1 VASSAERAA
10 GAKVLPS
17 ARWLPALLALLSLL
31 ALPAFAQPLGE
42 PKLVA
47 EGFAERVAYR
57 ARYET
62 FVPRGGAFEIA
73 GLPERP
79 SKAYLLFGLAS
90 RERLSVGAVYV
101 GGERLSFNAASIWI
115 KGEYH
120 PYFAVVW
127 LEVPPQLAAAPAVKV
142 TLSAKG
148 DASYYYVEGVLLL
161 GVYGEGPLYYRLY
174 AGPYAVYLNE
184 STLALSTGLGGPATI
199 SFLAGF
205 SGDTYAKIALAR
217 GKLSVNATS
226 MYFLVA
232 SGSLTGELVELKLR
246 SETLYTALKLCFAL
260 VTARAMARLDVN
272 VLGVPSGYTRLVKVR
287 VGGVEAGLSGEG
299 RATFYLPE
307 PGTYKV
313 ELLVGSATWW
323 TGSAS
328 APGTLQLTV
337 PFERCTLR
345 ARTASGSPAPFQL
358 LIGGVPALSCGSGEC
373 EAYCLPK
380 LTKLVYA
387 GGLPPFLKLVRLD
400 ASAVLDYESGRSDYT
415 FPSASV
421 AVVYVDALG
430 RPLARFSGEAPP
442 GEYEA
447 LPISPPGGGWIAYAP
462 LRFAA
467 RAGERLTLT
476 ATPYSKHAA
485 DFGLRYQRGLHLAAA
500 LIAMM
505 SAAIAA
511 AAAPR
516 GLRGRVRAAVA
527 AGCGGGALA
536 LASHILVPVHFI
548 DPYPLL
554 PLMVP
559 LGLLLAAASVVALE
573 AAASVPYGKPS
584 RSALAAEL
592 LGLGVAAYLLLR
604 FAGLAWAP
612 PGAEFDLPYA
622 GFAATPSR
630 VYALSALL
638 SLALLLLSPA
648 GRWRVAKLVE
658 PRVQGSWRQPS
669 WLESG
674 LEEWTGEGRER
685 GRMIIKNTRL
695 TAKAIACLILSC
707 LPLAFG
713 LWGAQAGPAQSSLPE
728 WDFLAWWYILTAA
741 LLWWVLWLPRAV
753 PTTQAYRALSFWCP
767 RCFKKVGPHRN
778 SGEVLW
784 NLARGAETVEDAF
797 RSVSIAHYRHQ
808 HTDYEK
814 RLRLELM
821 ELTREERDEAYA
833 MIREECERLAVELA
847 VRDGVVKR
855 GSQGLEVPL
864 PPGKVARLSRELA
877 LEVELGRAERV
888 RKLLEMGANPNAPIR
903 PSWRVPTRKGA
914 RRSELEGRVEGA
926 AHGNESLLL
935 LLSELERKLEV
946 MARGDERPLLFLAVE
961 KGFAEVAK
969 LLLEYGADANAAD
982 EEGRTPLHV
991 AAERGYAEIA
1001 KILLDHGADVNA
1013 RDLRGNTPLHYAAL
1027 KGDVELVRL
1036 LLERGADPFALNTV
1050 GEAPADLAAEKGH
1063 AQAAQLI
1070 KSWRRAKERGWVPE
1084 RETAEAV
1091 SVASLEEEL
1100 FEAVRRGDAS
1110 RVEGLL
1116 EKGADPNCRGE
1127 NGLTPLHIAAKL
1139 GRVEIIRRLVTKGAD
1154 PNARGRNSATPLH
1167 LAAESGQEEAA
1178 RFLVELGADVN
1189 ARDESGRTPL
1199 HYAAMAGHSKMAMLL
1214 LERGADA
1221 NAREWA
1227 QGDTPL
1233 HAAVA
1238 AGHVDVARLL
1248 LERGADPNA
1257 RNADGFT
1264 PLHYA
1269 VSTGGMEAIVLLASW
1284 GAGMYVRDARGR
1296 TPLHLAVELNRA
1308 GVVTLL
1314 LEKGANPNAADENGR
1329 TPLHYAAEKGHL
1341 RAAKILLENGANP
1354 FIKDK
1359 YNKTPA
1365 EVARERGYRELAEL
1379 VAERAQPAV
1388 RVDESGK
1395 GLIEAVRSGDAEKV
1409 KELLERGAD
1418 PNLRDCYGMN
1428 PLHWAALVGRADI
1441 ARLLVMSGADVNAA
1455 NIGGF
1460 TPLHVAA
1467 EAGCLDVAALLIES
1481 GARVDARNLAGATPL
1496 HVAVASG
1503 LERMV
1508 ELLLTRG
1515 ADANAR
1521 DEAGRTPL
1529 HLAAQSCRADIAEL
1543 LLKHG
1548 ADPNAVDSEGETP
1561 AEKAEKNDCKRVA
1574 DLIRGWR
1581 RG

>member
-1 VASSAERAA
+1 MASSAERAT

-31 ALPAFAQPLGE
+31 ALPALAQPLGE

-79 SKAYLLFGLAS
+79 SKAYLGFGLAS
-90 RERLSVGAVYV
+90 RERLSVDAVYV

-120 PYFAVVW
+120 PYFTVVW

-142 TLSAKG
+142 TLSVKG

-174 AGPYAVYLNE
+174 AGPYAVYLSE
-184 STLALSTGLGGPATI
+184 GTLALSTGLGGPATI

-205 SGDTYAKIALAR
+205 SGDAYAKITLAR

-246 SETLYTALKLCFAL
+246 SETLYTSLKLCFAL
-260 VTARAMARLDVN
+260 VTARAMARLDVS
-272 VLGVPSGYTRLVKVR
+272 VLGVPSGYARLVKVR
-287 VGGVEAGLSGEG
+287 VGGVEVGLSGEG
-299 RATFYLPE
+299 RATFYLSE

-313 ELLVGSATWW
+313 ELLVGNATWW

-345 ARTASGSPAPFQL
+345 ARTAGGSPAPFQL

-373 EAYCLPK
+373 EAYCLPR

-400 ASAVLDYESGRSDYT
+400 AGAVLDYESGRSDYT
-415 FPSASV
+415 FPSAAV
-421 AVVYVDALG
+421 TVVYVDALG

-447 LPISPPGGGWIAYAP
+447 LPISPPGGGWIAYEP

-485 DFGLRYQRGLHLAAA
+485 EFGLRYQRGLHLAAA

-536 LASHILVPVHFI
+536 LVSHILVPIHFI

-573 AAASVPYGKPS
+573 AAASTPYGKPS

-630 VYALSALL
+630 VYALSTLL

-648 GRWRVAKLVE
+648 GRWRVAKLIE
-658 PRVQGSWRQPS
+658 PQVQGSRQQPS
-669 WLESG
+669 ELGNE

-685 GRMIIKNTRL
+685 GKMIIKNTRL
-695 TAKAIACLILSC
+695 TAKAIACLLLSC

-713 LWGAQAGPAQSSLPE
+713 LWGAQAGPAQSSSLE

-741 LLWWVLWLPRAV
+741 LLWWALGLPRAV

-808 HTDYEK
+808 HTDYEE
-814 RLRLELM
+814 RLREELRG
-821 ELTREERDEAYA
+821 LTREERDEAYA

-855 GSQGLEVPL
+855 GPRWLETPL
-864 PPGKVARLSRELA
+864 PPGKVARLSRKLA

-888 RKLLEMGANPNAPIR
+888 RKLLEMGANSNAPIR
-903 PSWRVPTRKGA
+903 PSWRVPTKKGA
-914 RRSELEGRVEGA
+914 RRSELE
-926 AHGNESLLL
+926 
-935 LLSELERKLEV
+935 RKLEV
-946 MARGDERPLLFLAVE
+946 IARGDERPLLFLAVE

-1027 KGDVELVRL
+1027 KGNVELVRL
-1036 LLERGADPFALNTV
+1036 LLERGADPFALNTA

-1063 AQAAQLI
+1063 AQVAQVI
-1070 KSWRRAKERGWVPE
+1070 KSWRRAKERGGVPE
-1084 RETAEAV
+1084 RETVEAV
-1091 SVASLEEEL
+1091 SVAGLEGEL
-1100 FEAVRRGDAS
+1100 FEAVRRGDAR

-1116 EKGADPNCRGE
+1116 EKGADPNCRDE
-1127 NGLTPLHIAAKL
+1127 NGLTPLHIAAKF

-1178 RFLVELGADVN
+1178 RLLVELGADVN

-1199 HYAAMAGHSKMAMLL
+1199 HYAAMAGHFKVAALL

-1221 NAREWA
+1221 NAREWVR
-1227 QGDTPL
+1227 GDTPL

-1269 VSTGGMEAIVLLASW
+1269 VSTGGMEAIRLLASW
-1284 GAGMYVRDARGR
+1284 GAGVYVRDARGR

-1329 TPLHYAAEKGHL
+1329 TPLHYASEKGHL
-1341 RAAKILLENGANP
+1341 KAAKILLENGANP

-1388 RVDESGK
+1388 RADESGK

-1409 KELLERGAD
+1409 KELLERRAD
-1418 PNLRDCYGMN
+1418 PNVRDCYGMS
-1428 PLHWAALVGRADI
+1428 PLHWAALVGHADI

-1460 TPLHVAA
+1460 TPLHVAV
-1467 EAGCLDVAALLIES
+1467 EAGCFDVAALLIES
-1481 GARVDARNLAGATPL
+1481 GARVDARNLVGATPL
-1496 HVAVASG
+1496 HVAVASW

-1521 DEAGRTPL
+1521 DEAGCTPL

-1548 ADPNAVDSEGETP
+1548 ADPSVVDSEGETP
-1561 AEKAEKNDCKRVA
+1561 AEKAEKIACKRVA

>member
-1 VASSAERAA
+1 MTSSAERATR
-10 GAKVLPS
+10 AKVLPS

-62 FVPRGGAFEIA
+62 FSPWGKTFEIT

-79 SKAYLLFGLAS
+79 SKAYLLFGLVS
-90 RERLSVGAVYV
+90 YKRLSVDAVYV
-101 GGERLSFNAASIWI
+101 GGERLSFNMTSVWI
-115 KGEYH
+115 EKEWYY

-127 LEVPPQLAAAPAVKV
+127 LEVPPQLAAVPTVKV
-142 TLSAKG
+142 TLSIKEYSFYF
-148 DASYYYVEGVLLL
+148 DYYVGGVLLL
-161 GVYGEGPLYYRLY
+161 GIYGEGPLYYRLY
-174 AGPYAVYLNE
+174 AGPYAIYRNE
-184 STLALSTGLGGPATI
+184 TTLALSTGLGGSATV

-217 GKLSVNATS
+217 GKLSVKTDW
-226 MYFLVA
+226 YFLVA
-232 SGSLTGELVELKLR
+232 NGSLTGDPVELKLR
-246 SETLYTALKLCFAL
+246 SETPYTALKLCFAL
-260 VTARAMARLDVN
+260 ITARGTARLDVSA
-272 VLGVPSGYTRLVKVR
+272 LGVPSGYARLVKVR
-287 VGGVEAGLSGEG
+287 VGGVEVGLSGEG
-299 RATFYLPE
+299 WATFYLPE

-313 ELLVGSATWW
+313 ELLVGNATWW

-328 APGTLQLTV
+328 APGALQLTV

-345 ARTASGSPAPFQL
+345 ARTAGGSPAPFQL
-358 LIGGVPALSCGSGEC
+358 LIGGVPALLCSSGEC

-400 ASAVLDYESGRSDYT
+400 AGAVLDYESGRSDYT

-476 ATPYSKHAA
+476 ATPYSKDAA
-485 DFGLRYQRGLHLAAA
+485 EFGLRYQRWLHLAAA
-500 LIAMM
+500 LIATM

-612 PGAEFDLPYA
+612 PGARFDLPYA

-658 PRVQGSWRQPS
+658 PWVQGSWRQSS

-674 LEEWTGEGRER
+674 LEEWQVGREG
-685 GRMIIKNTRL
+685 GRMIIENTRL
-695 TAKAIACLILSC
+695 AAKAIACLILSC
-707 LPLAFG
+707 FPLVFG
-713 LWGAQAGPAQSSLPE
+713 LWGAQAGPSAQSSSSG
-728 WDFLAWWYILTAA
+728 WDLFIWYFLTAA
-741 LLWWVLWLPRAV
+741 LLRWALGLPRAV

-784 NLARGAETVEDAF
+784 NLARGMETVEDAF

-808 HTDYEK
+808 HTDYEE
-814 RLRLELM
+814 RLREELRG
-821 ELTREERDEAYA
+821 LTREERDEAYA

-855 GSQGLEVPL
+855 GPRWLETPL
-864 PPGKVARLSRELA
+864 PPGRVARLSRELA
-877 LEVELGRAERV
+877 LEVELGRAEKV
-888 RKLLEMGANPNAPIR
+888 GELLKMGANPNAPIR
-903 PSWRVPTRKGA
+903 PSQRVSTRKGA

-926 AHGNESLLL
+926 A
-935 LLSELERKLEV
+935 
-946 MARGDERPLLFLAVE
+946 RGDERPLLFLTVE

-1036 LLERGADPFALNTV
+1036 LLERGADPLALNRAKMT
-1050 GEAPADLAAEKGH
+1050 PADLAAERGH

-1070 KSWRRAKERGWVPE
+1070 KSWRRAEEKGRVPE
-1084 RETAEAV
+1084 RETAKAV
-1091 SVASLEEEL
+1091 SVASLEREL

-1116 EKGADPNCRGE
+1116 EKGVNPDCKDE

-1139 GRVEIIRRLVTKGAD
+1139 GRVEVIKVLFVRGAD
-1154 PNARGRNSATPLH
+1154 PNSRDRNSATPLH
-1167 LAAESGQEEAA
+1167 LAAESGQEEAV
-1178 RFLVELGADVN
+1178 RLLVELGADVN

-1199 HYAAMAGHSKMAMLL
+1199 HYAAMAGHFKVAALL

-1221 NAREWA
+1221 NVSERVR
-1227 QGDTPL
+1227 GDTPL

-1269 VSTGGMEAIVLLASW
+1269 AE
-1284 GAGMYVRDARGR
+1284 RGR
-1296 TPLHLAVELNRA
+1296 LEFVE
-1308 GVVTLL
+1308 
-1314 LEKGANPNAADENGR
+1314 
-1329 TPLHYAAEKGHL
+1329 
-1341 RAAKILLENGANP
+1341 ILLKRGADP
-1354 FIKDK
+1354 LARDK
-1359 YNKTPA
+1359 GGRTPA
-1365 EVARERGYRELAEL
+1365 EVAGEKGYREIAEL
-1379 VAERAQPAV
+1379 IAERV
-1388 RVDESGK
+1388 RLVARAGK
-1395 GLIEAVRSGDAEKV
+1395 RGEELIEAVRSGDVRRVEK
-1409 KELLERGAD
+1409 LLERGAD
-1418 PNLRDCYGMN
+1418 PNARDWYGMS

-1467 EAGCLDVAALLIES
+1467 EAGCFDVAALLIES

-1561 AEKAEKNDCKRVA
+1561 AEKAEKMGCKRVA
-1574 DLIRGWR
+1574 DLIRGWSR
-1581 RG
+1581 D